1 MSGSEVEQDVNIQG
15 HPTGSLQEFLRSY
28 FGVETRNALEDLTA
42 PGGLLRNA
50 QLLISI
56 ENGREKPKEDF
67 NLNLDPQRRVT
78 ERDLLRA
85 SAAYYKQVA
94 GAVDVDLSRSG
105 TLFCEVGN
113 KFITVIATVGE
124 NEAYVTVTRY

>member
-1 MSGSEVEQDVNIQG
+1 MSGSEVEQDVHIQG

-42 PGGLLRNA
+42 PGGWLRNA

-85 SAAYYKQVA
+85 SAAYTSKLPE
-94 GAVDVDLSRSG
+94 LSM
-105 TLFCEVGN
+105 
-113 KFITVIATVGE
+113 
-124 NEAYVTVTRY
+124 